1 MMSKIRKFKG
11 FVQAN
16 ENKKL
21 DVKRESL
28 NETKFSLEIEWW
40 DQAIE
45 EVIQDIQAAIPA
57 LTWNNLCEYVKT
69 REIIL
74 GIEHTY
80 DVLPEVLI
88 ADYIKQLIWNHHG
101 DSFFIDGNSFGLQK
115 ATLHAQGLA
124 ISELSQVI
132 MKKLQE
138 MMGLASDT
146 QNPGGVLQ
154 DKEQLDDDIF
164 CESKNRRIKTFKQY
178 LSESFLVV
186 PKNYQ
191 ELLQNCINT
200 IKTQCGSLKWEDVLK
215 VASAN
220 PTDIAKDTLMHS
232 YMYKLIVD
240 VILEQGEYNV
250 TLQDEDEGMAENDVV
265 VQGTKAI
272 ADAIT
277 DEVFGRIKEGKDEK
291 IK

>member
-21 DVKRESL
+21 DVKREL
-28 NETKFSLEIEWW
+28 NEPKFSL
-40 DQAIE
+40 D
-45 EVIQDIQAAIPA
+45 
-57 LTWNNLCEYVKT
+57 
-69 REIIL
+69 
-74 GIEHTY
+74 
-80 DVLPEVLI
+80 
-88 ADYIKQLIWNHHG
+88 
-101 DSFFIDGNSFGLQK
+101 
-115 ATLHAQGLA
+115 
-124 ISELSQVI
+124 
-132 MKKLQE
+132 QE

-146 QNPGGVLQ
+146 QNTGGVLQ

-164 CESKNRRIKTFKQY
+164 CENKNRRIKNFKQY
-178 LSESFLVV
+178 VAESFLVV

-220 PTDIAKDTLMHS
+220 PTDIAKDTLVHS

-250 TLQDEDEGMAENDVV
+250 TLQDEDEGMAENEVV

-272 ADAIT
+272 ADSIT
-277 DEVFGRIKEGKDEK
+277 DEIFGRIMEGKDEK
-291 IK
+291 TK

>member
-28 NETKFSLEIEWW
+28 NETKFSL
-40 DQAIE
+40 D
-45 EVIQDIQAAIPA
+45 
-57 LTWNNLCEYVKT
+57 
-69 REIIL
+69 
-74 GIEHTY
+74 
-80 DVLPEVLI
+80 
-88 ADYIKQLIWNHHG
+88 
-101 DSFFIDGNSFGLQK
+101 
-115 ATLHAQGLA
+115 
-124 ISELSQVI
+124 
-132 MKKLQE
+132 QE

-146 QNPGGVLQ
+146 KNPGGVLQ
-154 DKEQLDDDIF
+154 DKEQLDDDTF
-164 CESKNRRIKTFKQY
+164 CENKNRRIKTFKQY
-178 LSESFLVV
+178 VAESFLVV

-191 ELLQNCINT
+191 ELLQTCINT
-200 IKTQCGSLKWEDVLK
+200 IKTQCGSLKWEDLLK

-220 PTDIAKDTLMHS
+220 PTDIAKDTLVHS

-250 TLQDEDEGMAENDVV
+250 TLQDEDEGMAENEVV
-265 VQGTKAI
+265 VKGTKAI

-277 DEVFGRIKEGKDEK
+277 DEIFGRIKEGKDEK
-291 IK
+291 TK

>member
-11 FVQAN
+11 FVQTN

-21 DVKRESL
+21 DVNRESL
-28 NETKFSLEIEWW
+28 NETKFSL
-40 DQAIE
+40 DQ
-45 EVIQDIQAAIPA
+45 
-57 LTWNNLCEYVKT
+57 
-69 REIIL
+69 
-74 GIEHTY
+74 G
-80 DVLPEVLI
+80 
-88 ADYIKQLIWNHHG
+88 
-101 DSFFIDGNSFGLQK
+101 
-115 ATLHAQGLA
+115 
-124 ISELSQVI
+124 
-132 MKKLQE
+132 

-146 QNPGGVLQ
+146 ENPSGVLQ
-154 DKEQLDDDIF
+154 DKEHLDDDECF

-178 LSESFLVV
+178 VAESFLVV

-191 ELLQNCINT
+191 ELLQTCINT

-220 PTDIAKDTLMHS
+220 PTDIAKDTLVHS

-240 VILEQGEYNV
+240 VIVGQGEYNV
-250 TLQDEDEGMAENDVV
+250 TLQDEDEGMAENEVV

-277 DEVFGRIKEGKDEK
+277 DEIFGRIKEGKDEK

>member
-28 NETKFSLEIEWW
+28 NETKFSL
-40 DQAIE
+40 D
-45 EVIQDIQAAIPA
+45 
-57 LTWNNLCEYVKT
+57 
-69 REIIL
+69 
-74 GIEHTY
+74 
-80 DVLPEVLI
+80 
-88 ADYIKQLIWNHHG
+88 
-101 DSFFIDGNSFGLQK
+101 
-115 ATLHAQGLA
+115 
-124 ISELSQVI
+124 
-132 MKKLQE
+132 QE
-138 MMGLASDT
+138 MMGQASDT
-146 QNPGGVLQ
+146 QNLGGVLQ
-154 DKEQLDDDIF
+154 DKEQLDDDTF
-164 CESKNRRIKTFKQY
+164 SESKNRRIKNFKQY
-178 LSESFLVV
+178 VAESFIVV
-186 PKNYQ
+186 PKNYH
-191 ELLQNCINT
+191 ELLQTCINA
-200 IKTQCGSLKWEDVLK
+200 IKTQCGSLKWEDLLK

-220 PTDIAKDTLMHS
+220 PTDIAKDTLVHS

-250 TLQDEDEGMAENDVV
+250 TLQDEGMAENEVV

-277 DEVFGRIKEGKDEK
+277 DKIFGRIKEGKDEK

>member
-21 DVKRESL
+21 DVKREL
-28 NETKFSLEIEWW
+28 NETKFSL
-40 DQAIE
+40 D
-45 EVIQDIQAAIPA
+45 
-57 LTWNNLCEYVKT
+57 
-69 REIIL
+69 
-74 GIEHTY
+74 
-80 DVLPEVLI
+80 
-88 ADYIKQLIWNHHG
+88 
-101 DSFFIDGNSFGLQK
+101 
-115 ATLHAQGLA
+115 
-124 ISELSQVI
+124 
-132 MKKLQE
+132 QE
-138 MMGLASDT
+138 MMGQASDT

-154 DKEQLDDDIF
+154 DKEQLDDDVF
-164 CESKNRRIKTFKQY
+164 CESKNRRIKNFKQY
-178 LSESFLVV
+178 VAESFLVV
-186 PKNYQ
+186 PKNYH

-200 IKTQCGSLKWEDVLK
+200 IKTQCGSLKWEDLLK

-220 PTDIAKDTLMHS
+220 PTDIAKDTLVHS

-250 TLQDEDEGMAENDVV
+250 TLQDEDEGMAENEVV

-277 DEVFGRIKEGKDEK
+277 DEIFDRIKEGKDEK
-291 IK
+291 VK

>member
-40 DQAIE
+40 DQAVE

-101 DSFFIDGNSFGLQK
+101 DSFFTDGNSFGLQK

-124 ISELSQVI
+124 IAELSQVI

-138 MMGLASDT
+138 MMGLTSDI
-146 QNPGGVLQ
+146 PDGVLQ
-154 DKEQLDDDIF
+154 DKEQLDDDECF
-164 CESKNRRIKTFKQY
+164 CESTNRRIKNFKQY
-178 LSESFLVV
+178 VAESFLVV
-186 PKNYQ
+186 PQNYQ
-191 ELLQNCINT
+191 ELLQTCINT
-200 IKTQCGSLKWEDVLK
+200 IKTQCGSLKWEDLLK

-220 PTDIAKDTLMHS
+220 PTDIAKDTLVYS

-240 VILEQGEYNV
+240 TILEQGEYNV
-250 TLQDEDEGMAENDVV
+250 TLQDEDEGMEENKVV

-277 DEVFGRIKEGKDEK
+277 DEIFGRIKEGKDEK
-291 IK
+291 TK

>member
-21 DVKRESL
+21 DVKREL
-28 NETKFSLEIEWW
+28 NETKFSL
-40 DQAIE
+40 D
-45 EVIQDIQAAIPA
+45 
-57 LTWNNLCEYVKT
+57 
-69 REIIL
+69 
-74 GIEHTY
+74 
-80 DVLPEVLI
+80 
-88 ADYIKQLIWNHHG
+88 
-101 DSFFIDGNSFGLQK
+101 
-115 ATLHAQGLA
+115 
-124 ISELSQVI
+124 
-132 MKKLQE
+132 QE

-146 QNPGGVLQ
+146 KNPGGILQ
-154 DKEQLDDDIF
+154 DKEQLDDDTF
-164 CESKNRRIKTFKQY
+164 SESKNRRIKNFKQY
-178 LSESFLVV
+178 VAESFLVV
-186 PKNYQ
+186 PKNYH

-220 PTDIAKDTLMHS
+220 PTDIAKDTLVHS

-240 VILEQGEYNV
+240 VILGQGEYNV
-250 TLQDEDEGMAENDVV
+250 TLQDEDEGMAENEVV

>member
-45 EVIQDIQAAIPA
+45 EVIQDIKTAVPT
-57 LTWNNLCEYVKT
+57 LTWNDLCEYVKT

-101 DSFFIDGNSFGLQK
+101 DSFFTDGNSFGLHK

-124 ISELSQVI
+124 IAELSQVI

-138 MMGLASDT
+138 MMGLTSEILDV
-146 QNPGGVLQ
+146 VLQ
-154 DKEQLDDDIF
+154 DKEQLNDDVF
-164 CESKNRRIKTFKQY
+164 CENKNRRIKTFKQY
-178 LSESFLVV
+178 VAESFLVV

-191 ELLQNCINT
+191 ELLQTCINA
-200 IKTQCGSLKWEDVLK
+200 IKTQCGSLKWEDLLK

-220 PTDIAKDTLMHS
+220 PTDIAKDTLVHS

-240 VILEQGEYNV
+240 TILEQGEYNV
-250 TLQDEDEGMAENDVV
+250 TLQDEDEGMEENKVV

-277 DEVFGRIKEGKDEK
+277 DEIFGRIKEGKDEK
-291 IK
+291 TK

>member
-28 NETKFSLEIEWW
+28 NETKFSL
-40 DQAIE
+40 D
-45 EVIQDIQAAIPA
+45 
-57 LTWNNLCEYVKT
+57 
-69 REIIL
+69 
-74 GIEHTY
+74 
-80 DVLPEVLI
+80 
-88 ADYIKQLIWNHHG
+88 
-101 DSFFIDGNSFGLQK
+101 
-115 ATLHAQGLA
+115 
-124 ISELSQVI
+124 
-132 MKKLQE
+132 QE
-138 MMGLASDT
+138 MMGQASDT
-146 QNPGGVLQ
+146 QNLGGVLQ
-154 DKEQLDDDIF
+154 DKEQLDDDTF
-164 CESKNRRIKTFKQY
+164 SESKNRRIKNFKQY
-178 LSESFLVV
+178 VAESFIVV
-186 PKNYQ
+186 PKNYH
-191 ELLQNCINT
+191 ELLQTCINA
-200 IKTQCGSLKWEDVLK
+200 IKTQCGSLKWEDLLK

-220 PTDIAKDTLMHS
+220 PTDIAKDTLVHS

-240 VILEQGEYNV
+240 TIIEQGEYNV
-250 TLQDEDEGMAENDVV
+250 TLQDEDEGMAENEVV

>member
-28 NETKFSLEIEWW
+28 NETKFSL
-40 DQAIE
+40 D
-45 EVIQDIQAAIPA
+45 
-57 LTWNNLCEYVKT
+57 
-69 REIIL
+69 
-74 GIEHTY
+74 
-80 DVLPEVLI
+80 
-88 ADYIKQLIWNHHG
+88 
-101 DSFFIDGNSFGLQK
+101 
-115 ATLHAQGLA
+115 
-124 ISELSQVI
+124 
-132 MKKLQE
+132 QE

-146 QNPGGVLQ
+146 QNPSGVLQ
-154 DKEQLDDDIF
+154 DKEQLDDDVC
-164 CESKNRRIKTFKQY
+164 CESKNRRIKNFKQY
-178 LSESFLVV
+178 VAESFLVV

-191 ELLQNCINT
+191 ELLQTCINA
-200 IKTQCGSLKWEDVLK
+200 IKTQCGSLKWEDLLK

-220 PTDIAKDTLMHS
+220 PTDIAKDTLVHS

-250 TLQDEDEGMAENDVV
+250 TLQDEDEGMAENEVV

-277 DEVFGRIKEGKDEK
+277 DEIFGRIKEGKDEK

>member
-28 NETKFSLEIEWW
+28 NETKFSL
-40 DQAIE
+40 D
-45 EVIQDIQAAIPA
+45 
-57 LTWNNLCEYVKT
+57 
-69 REIIL
+69 
-74 GIEHTY
+74 
-80 DVLPEVLI
+80 
-88 ADYIKQLIWNHHG
+88 
-101 DSFFIDGNSFGLQK
+101 
-115 ATLHAQGLA
+115 
-124 ISELSQVI
+124 
-132 MKKLQE
+132 QE
-138 MMGLASDT
+138 MMGLASNT

-154 DKEQLDDDIF
+154 DKEQLIDDDEWIDDTF
-164 CESKNRRIKTFKQY
+164 CESKNRRIKNFKQY
-178 LSESFLVV
+178 VAESFLVV

-191 ELLQNCINT
+191 ELLQTCINT
-200 IKTQCGSLKWEDVLK
+200 IKTQCGSLKWEDLLK

-220 PTDIAKDTLMHS
+220 PTDIAKDTLVHS

-240 VILEQGEYNV
+240 TILEQGEYNV
-250 TLQDEDEGMAENDVV
+250 TLQDEDEGMAENEVV

-277 DEVFGRIKEGKDEK
+277 DEIFGRIKEGKDEK
-291 IK
+291 TK

>member
-88 ADYIKQLIWNHHG
+88 TDYIKQLIWNHHG
-101 DSFFIDGNSFGLQK
+101 DSFFTDGNSFGLQK

-124 ISELSQVI
+124 IAELSQVI

-138 MMGLASDT
+138 MMGLTSDI
-146 QNPGGVLQ
+146 PDGVLQ
-154 DKEQLDDDIF
+154 DKEQLDDDECF
-164 CESKNRRIKTFKQY
+164 CENKNRCIKNFKQY
-178 LSESFLVV
+178 VAESFLVV

-191 ELLQNCINT
+191 ELLQSCISA
-200 IKTQCGSLKWEDVLK
+200 IKTQCGSLKWEDLLK

-220 PTDIAKDTLMHS
+220 PTDIAKDTLVHS

-240 VILEQGEYNV
+240 VILGQGEYNV
-250 TLQDEDEGMAENDVV
+250 TLQDEDEGIAENEVV

-277 DEVFGRIKEGKDEK
+277 DEIFGRIKEGKDEK
-291 IK
+291 TK

>member
-28 NETKFSLEIEWW
+28 NETKFSL
-40 DQAIE
+40 D
-45 EVIQDIQAAIPA
+45 
-57 LTWNNLCEYVKT
+57 
-69 REIIL
+69 
-74 GIEHTY
+74 
-80 DVLPEVLI
+80 
-88 ADYIKQLIWNHHG
+88 
-101 DSFFIDGNSFGLQK
+101 
-115 ATLHAQGLA
+115 
-124 ISELSQVI
+124 
-132 MKKLQE
+132 QE

-154 DKEQLDDDIF
+154 DKEQLDDDECF
-164 CESKNRRIKTFKQY
+164 CENKNRRIKNFKQY
-178 LSESFLVV
+178 VAESFIVV

-191 ELLQNCINT
+191 ELLQTCINA
-200 IKTQCGSLKWEDVLK
+200 IKTQCGSLKWEDLLK

-220 PTDIAKDTLMHS
+220 PTDIAKDTLVHS

-250 TLQDEDEGMAENDVV
+250 TLQDEGMAENEVV

-277 DEVFGRIKEGKDEK
+277 DEIFDTIKGGKDEK
-291 IK
+291 VK

>member
-80 DVLPEVLI
+80 DVLPEVLV

-101 DSFFIDGNSFGLQK
+101 DSFFTDGNSFGLQK

-124 ISELSQVI
+124 IAELSQVI

-154 DKEQLDDDIF
+154 DKEQLDDDECF
-164 CESKNRRIKTFKQY
+164 CENKNRRIKNFKQY
-178 LSESFLVV
+178 VAESFIVV

-191 ELLQNCINT
+191 ELLQTCINA
-200 IKTQCGSLKWEDVLK
+200 IKTQCGSLKWEDLLK

-220 PTDIAKDTLMHS
+220 PTDIAKDTLVHS

-250 TLQDEDEGMAENDVV
+250 TLQDEGMAENEVV

-277 DEVFGRIKEGKDEK
+277 DEIFGRIKEGKDEK
-291 IK
+291 TK

>member
-1 MMSKIRKFKG
+1 MMSKIRKCKG

-21 DVKRESL
+21 DVKREL

-80 DVLPEVLI
+80 DVLPEVLV

-101 DSFFIDGNSFGLQK
+101 DSFFTDGNSFGLQK

-124 ISELSQVI
+124 IAELSQVI

-138 MMGLASDT
+138 MIGLASDT

-154 DKEQLDDDIF
+154 DKEQLVDDVF
-164 CESKNRRIKTFKQY
+164 CKSKNRRIKTFKQY
-178 LSESFLVV
+178 VAESFLVV

-191 ELLQNCINT
+191 ELLQTCINA
-200 IKTQCGSLKWEDVLK
+200 IKTQCGSLKWEDLLK

-220 PTDIAKDTLMHS
+220 PTDIAKDTLVHS

-240 VILEQGEYNV
+240 VIVGQGEYNV
-250 TLQDEDEGMAENDVV
+250 TLQDEDEGMAENEVV

-277 DEVFGRIKEGKDEK
+277 DKIFGRIKEGKDEK
-291 IK
+291 TK

>member
-28 NETKFSLEIEWW
+28 NETKFSL
-40 DQAIE
+40 D
-45 EVIQDIQAAIPA
+45 
-57 LTWNNLCEYVKT
+57 
-69 REIIL
+69 
-74 GIEHTY
+74 
-80 DVLPEVLI
+80 
-88 ADYIKQLIWNHHG
+88 
-101 DSFFIDGNSFGLQK
+101 
-115 ATLHAQGLA
+115 
-124 ISELSQVI
+124 
-132 MKKLQE
+132 QE

-146 QNPGGVLQ
+146 KNPGGVLQ
-154 DKEQLDDDIF
+154 DKEQLDDDEWIDDVF

-178 LSESFLVV
+178 VAESFIVV

-191 ELLQNCINT
+191 ELLQTCINA
-200 IKTQCGSLKWEDVLK
+200 IKTQCGSLKWEDLLK

-220 PTDIAKDTLMHS
+220 PTDIAKDTLVHS

-250 TLQDEDEGMAENDVV
+250 TLQDEGMAENEVV

>member
-1 MMSKIRKFKG
+1 MSKIRKFKG

-45 EVIQDIQAAIPA
+45 EVIQDIKTAVPT
-57 LTWNNLCEYVKT
+57 LTWNDLCEYVKT

-101 DSFFIDGNSFGLQK
+101 DSFFTDGNSFGLHK

-124 ISELSQVI
+124 IAELSQVI

-138 MMGLASDT
+138 MMGLTSEILDV
-146 QNPGGVLQ
+146 VLQ
-154 DKEQLDDDIF
+154 DKEQLNDDVF
-164 CESKNRRIKTFKQY
+164 CENKNRRIKTFKQY
-178 LSESFLVV
+178 VAESFLVV

-191 ELLQNCINT
+191 ELLQTCINA
-200 IKTQCGSLKWEDVLK
+200 IKTQCGSLKWEDLLK

-220 PTDIAKDTLMHS
+220 PTDIAKDTLVHS

-240 VILEQGEYNV
+240 TILEQGEYNV
-250 TLQDEDEGMAENDVV
+250 TLQDEDEGMEENKVV

-277 DEVFGRIKEGKDEK
+277 DEIFGRIKEGKDEK
-291 IK
+291 TK

>member
-21 DVKRESL
+21 DVKREL

-40 DQAIE
+40 DQAVE

-101 DSFFIDGNSFGLQK
+101 DSFFTDGNSFGLHK

-154 DKEQLDDDIF
+154 DKEQPDDECF

-178 LSESFLVV
+178 VAESFLVV

-191 ELLQNCINT
+191 ELLQTCINT

-220 PTDIAKDTLMHS
+220 PTDIAKDTLVHS

-250 TLQDEDEGMAENDVV
+250 TLQDEDEGMAENEVV

-272 ADAIT
+272 ADSIT
-277 DEVFGRIKEGKDEK
+277 DEIFGRIKEGKDEK
-291 IK
+291 TK

>member
-21 DVKRESL
+21 DVKREL
-28 NETKFSLEIEWW
+28 NETKFSL
-40 DQAIE
+40 D
-45 EVIQDIQAAIPA
+45 
-57 LTWNNLCEYVKT
+57 
-69 REIIL
+69 
-74 GIEHTY
+74 
-80 DVLPEVLI
+80 
-88 ADYIKQLIWNHHG
+88 
-101 DSFFIDGNSFGLQK
+101 
-115 ATLHAQGLA
+115 
-124 ISELSQVI
+124 
-132 MKKLQE
+132 QE

-154 DKEQLDDDIF
+154 DKEQLIDDEWIDDTS
-164 CESKNRRIKTFKQY
+164 CESKNRRIKHFKQY
-178 LSESFLVV
+178 VAESFLVV
-186 PKNYQ
+186 PKNYH

-220 PTDIAKDTLMHS
+220 PTDIAKDTLVHS

-240 VILEQGEYNV
+240 VILGQGEYNV
-250 TLQDEDEGMAENDVV
+250 TLQDEGMAENEVV

-277 DEVFGRIKEGKDEK
+277 DEIFETIKGGKDEK
-291 IK
+291 VK